1 MNIVSSVAAIVS
13 YPANPQPDNIVPFCS
28 GESISVKPSNKQRGK
43 KSEVYYFKPEDASNI
58 LHWFEERGMWLHY
71 MMFTLSAQLARRNG
85 DMRRLTWKHFF
96 DPSTGRFRECI
107 LEINEQKTGKY
118 ANPAINQ
125 AVRHAI
131 ELYLNK
137 TGCNPSEN
145 DYGNPICLQ
154 LTGTHKGHVLSY
166 DGCRKAIK
174 KAAKAV
180 GVEYNVGTHSSRK
193 TFGAT
198 AMKLHPKDP
207 RILETISGIY
217 NHSST
222 RVTEAYTDRT
232 KETVDA
238 LYDEQGEFWMDH
250 VVEGRPFT
258 FSGDRPV
265 VSLDTEKLRDLLLMA
280 YQEGQRNAAET
291 DPTKHIE
298 AFSAI
303 MSIVEEEIQ

>member
-1 MNIVSSVAAIVS
+1 MSETAAIIR
-13 YPANPQPDNIVPFCS
+13 YPSVGHTPNIVPFRS
-28 GESISVKPSNKQRGK
+28 GEHEAPKPCNKQRGR

-58 LHWFEERGMWLHY
+58 LRWFEERGMWLHH

-85 DMRRLTWKHFF
+85 DMRQLTWRHFF
-96 DPSTGRFRECI
+96 DPATGRFRKDM
-107 LEINEQKTGKY
+107 LEINEQKTGKF
-118 ANPAINQ
+118 ANPPINQ
-125 AVRHAI
+125 AVRYAI
-131 ELYLNK
+131 NTYLEK
-137 TGCNPSEN
+137 TGCDPSEN
-145 DYGNPICLQ
+145 DYNNPICLQ
-154 LTGTHKGHVLSY
+154 LSGTHKGLVLSY

-174 KAAKAV
+174 KAAAAV

-207 RILETISGIY
+207 RILETVSGIY

-232 KETVDA
+232 KETVDE
-238 LYDEQGEFWMDH
+238 LYDEQGEFWMNH
-250 VVEGRPFT
+250 VVGEQGFA
-258 FSGDRPV
+258 FNGARPV
-265 VSLDTEKLRDLLLMA
+265 VSIDSDKLRELLLMA
-280 YQEGQRNAAET
+280 YQEGQRNASET
-291 DPTKHIE
+291 DPAKHLE